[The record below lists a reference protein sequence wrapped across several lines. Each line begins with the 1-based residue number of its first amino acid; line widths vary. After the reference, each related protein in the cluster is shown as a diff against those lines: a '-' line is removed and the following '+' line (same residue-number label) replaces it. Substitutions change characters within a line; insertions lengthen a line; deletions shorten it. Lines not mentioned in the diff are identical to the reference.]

1 MALTIIVCAA
11 AGSAGFFFGALAAEG
26 YAWGYGVN
34 VKITWESFFGALAAG
49 GYGQEPGA
57 PNFEVVPGGMLLGTA
72 SGLLVGGAWC
82 WYMIRLARSEP
93 GVPLIL
99 QGSLFGLLSGLAS
112 TLMLHAGLMANSGM
126 VNLPVLGIG
135 LLCGIVAGLG
145 VGLMEGV
152 LCKVARILAR
162 RPVPPA
168 E

>member
-1 MALTIIVCAA
+1 MTTPPDRIWPFVALTIIVCAA
-11 AGSAGFFFGALAAEG
+11 AGFAGF
-26 YAWGYGVN
+26 
-34 VKITWESFFGALAAG
+34 FFGALAAG

-57 PNFEVVPGGMLLGTA
+57 PNFEVVLPGGMLLGTA

-99 QGSLFGLLSGLAS
+99 QGALFGLLSGLAS
-112 TLMLHAGLMANSGM
+112 TLVLHAGLMANSGM

-135 LLCGIVAGLG
+135 LLCGIVAGLV
-145 VGLMEGV
+145 VGLMGGV